1 MQTAAHHSVH
11 FGAASMHLA
20 YARPLPSRIAPYTLV
35 KRGRAMKI
43 EIETNESLREPEVI
57 VRCAVVDDH
66 IASIVAGLR
75 MHDRKMTGDVDGEM
89 RIVAVGEILYV
100 ESIDGRSFA
109 YTGDA
114 VLEMPLRLCELEERL
129 VNAGFVKVA
138 RSCLVNLCRI
148 AGLRPYVGGR
158 LLARLD
164 NDEEIVISR
173 KYAGEIRKRLDA

>member
-1 MQTAAHHSVH
+1 
-11 FGAASMHLA
+11 
-20 YARPLPSRIAPYTLV
+20 
-35 KRGRAMKI
+35 MKI
-43 EIETNESLREPEVI
+43 EIETDKSLHEPEI
-57 VRCAVVDDH
+57 LLRCAVVDERVASI
-66 IASIVAGLR
+66 IASLR
-75 MHDRKMTGDVDGEM
+75 MHDRKMTGKSDGEM
-89 RIVAVGEILYV
+89 RVVSAGEILYA

-129 VNAGFVKVA
+129 VDTGFVKVA
-138 RSCLVNLCRI
+138 RNCLVNLCRV

>member
-1 MQTAAHHSVH
+1 MQLPMGTSNWDAV
-11 FGAASMHLA
+11 SMHLA
-20 YARPLPSRIAPYTLV
+20 SAQPLPSPITSYTLDE
-35 KRGRAMKI
+35 KGRTMKI
-43 EIETNESLREPEVI
+43 EIETDESLREPEVI
-57 VRCAVVDDH
+57 VRCAVMDERIV
-66 IASIVAGLR
+66 SIVAGLR
-75 MHDRKMTGDVDGEM
+75 MHDRKMTGDVDGEV
-89 RIVAVGEILYV
+89 RIVSAGEILYV
-100 ESIDGRSFA
+100 ESVDGRSFA

-129 VNAGFVKVA
+129 IDAGFVKVA
-138 RSCLVNLCRI
+138 RNCLVNLCRI

>member
-1 MQTAAHHSVH
+1 MH

-20 YARPLPSRIAPYTLV
+20 YARPLPSRITPYTLV
-35 KRGRAMKI
+35 QKGRAMKI
-43 EIETNESLREPEVI
+43 EIETDESLHEPEI
-57 VRCAVVDDH
+57 LLRCAVVDERVASI
-66 IASIVAGLR
+66 IASLR
-75 MHDRKMTGDVDGEM
+75 MHDRKMTGKSDGEM
-89 RIVAVGEILYV
+89 RVVSAGEILYA
-100 ESIDGRSFA
+100 ESIDGRSFS

-129 VNAGFVKVA
+129 VDAGFVKVA
-138 RSCLVNLCRI
+138 RNCLVNLCRV

-173 KYAGEIRKRLDA
+173 KYASEIRKRLDA

>member
-1 MQTAAHHSVH
+1 
-11 FGAASMHLA
+11 
-20 YARPLPSRIAPYTLV
+20 
-35 KRGRAMKI
+35 MKI
-43 EIETNESLREPEVI
+43 EIETDEFLREPEVI
-57 VRCAVVDDH
+57 VRCAVVDERVVS
-66 IASIVAGLR
+66 A
-75 MHDRKMTGDVDGEM
+75 
-89 RIVAVGEILYV
+89 GEILYV
-100 ESIDGRSFA
+100 ESVDSRSFA

-129 VNAGFVKVA
+129 IDAGFVKVA
-138 RSCLVNLCRI
+138 RNCLVNLCRI

>member
-1 MQTAAHHSVH
+1 MH
-11 FGAASMHLA
+11 FGAVSVHPA

-35 KRGRAMKI
+35 KKGRAMKI
-43 EIETNESLREPEVI
+43 EIETDEFLREPEII
-57 VRCAVVDDH
+57 VRCAVVDER
-66 IASIVAGLR
+66 IVSIVAGLR

-89 RIVAVGEILYV
+89 RVVSVGEILYV
-100 ESIDGRSFA
+100 ESVDGRSFA

-129 VNAGFVKVA
+129 IDAGFVKVA

-173 KYAGEIRKRLDA
+173 KYAGEIRKQLDA

>member
-1 MQTAAHHSVH
+1 MRTACVPVH
-11 FGAASMHLA
+11 FGGIPMHLA
-20 YARPLPSRIAPYTLV
+20 FAWPLPSHITPYTLV
-35 KRGRAMKI
+35 EKGRAMKI
-43 EIETNESLREPEVI
+43 EIETDESLREPEII
-57 VRCAVVDDH
+57 VRCAVVDER
-66 IASIVAGLR
+66 IVSIVAGLR
-75 MHDRKMTGDVDGEM
+75 MHDRKMTGESDGEM

-100 ESIDGRSFA
+100 ESVDGRSFA

-129 VNAGFVKVA
+129 VDADFVKVA
-138 RSCLVNLCRI
+138 RNCLVNLCRI

>member
-1 MQTAAHHSVH
+1 
-11 FGAASMHLA
+11 
-20 YARPLPSRIAPYTLV
+20 
-35 KRGRAMKI
+35 MKI
-43 EIETNESLREPEVI
+43 EIETDESLREPEVI

-66 IASIVAGLR
+66 IVSIVAGLR
-75 MHDRKMTGDVDGEM
+75 MHDRKMTGDV
-89 RIVAVGEILYV
+89 
-100 ESIDGRSFA
+100 DGRSFA

-129 VNAGFVKVA
+129 VDAGFVKVA

-148 AGLRPYVGGR
+148 TGLRPYVGGR

-173 KYAGEIRKRLDA
+173 KYAGEIRKQLDA

>member
-1 MQTAAHHSVH
+1 
-11 FGAASMHLA
+11 
-20 YARPLPSRIAPYTLV
+20 
-35 KRGRAMKI
+35 MKI

-75 MHDRKMTGDVDGEM
+75 MHDRKMTGDV
-89 RIVAVGEILYV
+89 
-100 ESIDGRSFA
+100 DGRSFA